1 MLLLLDHY
9 DSFTHNLA
17 RYFKRLGVPVDLRE
31 HDRIT
36 PADLNPADYSGLVLS
51 PGPGRP
57 EQASGALHL
66 LERWSG
72 RLPVLGICLGHQ
84 IIAHY
89 FQAAVVRASRPM
101 HGYTSLIQH
110 DGTGLFSGLP
120 SPFVATRYH
129 SLVVDPETLPSELV
143 VSAWSQDDRA
153 VMALRH
159 KTLAIESVQFH
170 PEALLTEH
178 GLALLQNFVAQCPG
192 QETVELQLLE
202 ARQKV
207 AAT

>member
-1 MLLLLDHY
+1 MFLLLDHY

-31 HDRIT
+31 QDRIT
-36 PADLNPADYSGLVLS
+36 PSDLNPADYRGLILS

-57 EQASGALHL
+57 EQASAALSL
-66 LERWSG
+66 LECWSG
-72 RLPVLGICLGHQ
+72 RLPILGICLGHQ
-84 IIAHY
+84 IIAHS
-89 FQAAVVRASRPM
+89 FKAAVVRASRPM
-101 HGYTSLIQH
+101 HGYTSRIQH
-110 DGTGLFSGLP
+110 DGAGLFSGLP

-129 SLVVDPETLPSELV
+129 SLVVDPDTLPSELV

-178 GLALLQNFVAQCPG
+178 GLVLLQNFVVQCLGHDPG
-192 QETVELQLLE
+192 EHPPWGLQ
-202 ARQKV
+202 RKV
-207 AAT
+207 DTP